1 MSDQSA
7 AAAQAMGIPED
18 LVNRSAKARAAET
31 GGDVE
36 AIIAAWAEGGSAPAG
51 APPPPP
57 EPTATVEDDTTIE
70 PASEP
75 TPAPSPDDVST
86 APSPSAPQ
94 TVAPVP
100 APTTVSPE
108 EALDYD
114 VVISVPT
121 AGLKERTA
129 TTIPQWLVA
138 ALLIA
143 PIFGLLYLA
152 SNGTADAS
160 CTEQGVVLKVD
171 RATGTLVNCD
181 GSEFAGRGGGAAGA
195 GQFIA
200 LGSELYTTCAGCHGA
215 NGGGGT
221 GPAFGGVLSTFS
233 SCTDHIEWVRLGSA
247 GFQAAGN
254 STYGDLAKS
263 IAGGMPG
270 FPNLTD
276 EEIASVVSFE
286 RIRFGGGNADEVVT
300 DCGLV
305 EAAPVAP
312 ADGAP
317 PPDGAPAET
326 VPPTEG

>member
-1 MSDQSA
+1 
-7 AAAQAMGIPED
+7 
-18 LVNRSAKARAAET
+18 
-31 GGDVE
+31 
-36 AIIAAWAEGGSAPAG
+36 
-51 APPPPP
+51 
-57 EPTATVEDDTTIE
+57 
-70 PASEP
+70 
-75 TPAPSPDDVST
+75 
-86 APSPSAPQ
+86 
-94 TVAPVP
+94 
-100 APTTVSPE
+100 VSPE
-108 EALDYD
+108 EALDHD
-114 VVISVPT
+114 VVITVPT

-143 PIFGLLYLA
+143 PLFGLLYLA

-160 CTEQGVVLKVD
+160 CTEGGLVLRVE

-200 LGSELYTTCAGCHGA
+200 LGSELYATCAGCHGA
-215 NGGGGT
+215 TGGGGT
-221 GPAFGGVLSTFS
+221 GPALGGVLTTFS

-247 GFQAAGN
+247 GFQAAGLT
-254 STYGDLAKS
+254 TYGDLAKP

-270 FPNLTD
+270 FPSLTD

-286 RIRFGGGNADEVVT
+286 RIRFGGGNPDEVVT

-305 EAAPVAP
+305 EAAPEEGAPP

-317 PPDGAPAET
+317 EDGPPPADGAPAET